1 MWNSFLQPLMPISVD
16 CIFFRKELE
25 EPSSQ
30 ELIQQLPLL
39 SMIPTPTVQTGSYT
53 MRGAP
58 SLCTTA
64 RSQPSLHRQSSTTLT
79 ESEGPG
85 EAAEGPEPP
94 ASDRPSSGDHPS
106 TEAQQTRFSDEFQ
119 NIKDSTSLDLHLGEE
134 TLPSSRSDVLSTA
147 RSRYYECPVYE
158 GGPSGSANQ
167 MPVLNI
173 TLPAGAK
180 GGNHWVQRRVAIYL
194 SRY

>member
-1 MWNSFLQPLMPISVD
+1 M
-16 CIFFRKELE
+16 IFSNRRELE
-25 EPSSQ
+25 EPSPQ
-30 ELIQQLPLL
+30 ELIHQLPLL
-39 SMIPTPTVQTGSYT
+39 SMIPAPTVQTGSYT

-79 ESEGPG
+79 ESEGP
-85 EAAEGPEPP
+85 EAAEGPEAP
-94 ASDRPSSGDHPS
+94 ASDRPPSGDAPPS
-106 TEAQQTRFSDEFQ
+106 EAHQTRFSDEFQ

-134 TLPSSRSDVLSTA
+134 TLPSSRSDGLSTT
-147 RSRYYECPVYE
+147 RSRFYECPVYE
-158 GGPSGSANQ
+158 GGPSCSANLT
-167 MPVLNI
+167 PVMNI

-194 SRY
+194 SKY